1 MITLTLDSS
10 IRVRLFWSEQNIV
23 NVMFF
28 YENDSCWSITD
39 VECFIRKDE
48 LTILDII
55 AFITGYP
62 ISVYDCFECNAEKSI
77 LQECNQKQMQ
87 IESPYCIFGG

>member
-1 MITLTLDSS
+1 MDYSVLKKYYIPFDNFGVKFKYKGS
-10 IRVRLFWSEQNIV
+10 VVWSEQNIV

-62 ISVYDCFECNAEKSI
+62 ISVYDCF
-77 LQECNQKQMQ
+77 L
-87 IESPYCIFGG
+87 

>member
-1 MITLTLDSS
+1 MDYSVLKKYYIPFDNFN
-10 IRVRLFWSEQNIV
+10 VRFKYKDFVVWSEQNSEDNQNIV

-62 ISVYDCFECNAEKSI
+62 ISVYDCF
-77 LQECNQKQMQ
+77 L
-87 IESPYCIFGG
+87 